1 MENFKIVTFKDGKTR
16 LDIRISEEHKTAYLT
31 TAQIAELY
39 DKNKST
45 ISRYIKVIF
54 DEQIQQSVQQNS
66 HILQQNATIQLNN
79 KSRLYNLEIIL
90 KIGEKFGS
98 TRGLILKQFVDLNLN
113 EKEGENPNI
122 IIYDN
127 GTIHV
132 EVEIVPDEDS
142 AWMSVNQISALY
154 GTSTHNIYMHIQ
166 NIVDEGEIENS
177 SVKDSLTV
185 QSDSNSTAE
194 DSSVLQL
201 PTTKKNLV
209 LQKDEKSDEISL
221 GPTRPKSLNFYK
233 EILRVTEDGKQRI
246 IRLYNLDMIL
256 AIGYRVKST
265 IAVQFRKW
273 VTSKIKEIMFKGYT
287 IEKQTCIECKTDI
300 LDIKR
305 ELLELKE
312 SSNKEIKYNPGDQL
326 RGFIEIKR
334 FLETAKRR
342 ILIIDNYVGH
352 VFDEVLAKLNVSKII
367 ITNPKNTKIE
377 SNENYKVIKSTYY
390 HDRYVFV
397 DNVCYHCGASIEDF
411 GKFESTTT
419 RLDDFT
425 YEQALHNVDKK

>member
-1 MENFKIVTFKDGKTR
+1 MENFKIVTFKNGKTR

-142 AWMSVNQISALY
+142 AWMSVNQISRLY
-154 GTSTHNIYMHIQ
+154 GTSTENVYMHIQ
-166 NIVDEGEIENS
+166 NIINEGEIE
-177 SVKDSLTV
+177 
-185 QSDSNSTAE
+185 NSTAE

-209 LQKDEKSDEISL
+209 LQNSTVKKNFTLQINQTTDEISL

-312 SSNKEIKYNPGDQL
+312 GSNKEIKYNPGDQL

-352 VFDEVLAKLNVSKII
+352 VFDEVLEKLNVSKII

-397 DNVCYHCGASIEDF
+397 DNVCYHCGASIEDL

-419 RLDDFT
+419 RLNDFT